1 MRILF
6 YLPVVTPWWF
16 DAIIAPMIRAT
27 ARDADVHVMVPPL
40 WRNTG
45 IGPDQLTACADLDRV
60 HWHILDGDD
69 HPQLRTSAA
78 DQSCILAL
86 AQDIA
91 ADFTICRSA
100 DLVTPARFPG
110 IVRHLMEGA
119 APPFATPATWVH
131 MSPALFDHGLL
142 PPLSATDRAALDTAF
157 ALHWRA
163 LQAEPAPRR
172 AAFLAQAGL
181 PSDRKI
187 IALPLEYEHEEMFF
201 GQHNA
206 YPSNIAMLDAVA
218 HALPDDML
226 LAVTQHPLNDRP
238 GGKGPLRRAIRAHGG
253 KVQLIRRA
261 DVGGDITMLLARH
274 GDGMVVG
281 NSKSFGHCAFF
292 GTPMLRLSQSA
303 TGAWMHASTDA
314 ATFFAAVRSGMA
326 TGPDTADAR
335 TWFAFHLANNVFDP
349 AAIDAAAIADRMT
362 RPVNPDRWPAAFARF
377 DALAPVRQAA

>member
-1 MRILF
+1 
-6 YLPVVTPWWF
+6 
-16 DAIIAPMIRAT
+16 MIRTA

-45 IGPDQLTACADLDRV
+45 IGPDQLTACADLDHV
-60 HWHILDGDD
+60 YWHILDGDN
-69 HPQLRTSAA
+69 HHQLRTSAA
-78 DQSCILAL
+78 GQPGVLAL
-86 AQDIA
+86 AQNIA

-100 DLVTPARFPG
+100 DLVTPSHFPG

-119 APPFATPATWVH
+119 APPFATPETWVH
-131 MSPALFDHGLL
+131 LASSLFDHGLL
-142 PPLSATDRAALDTAF
+142 PLLSATDRATLDATF
-157 ALHWRA
+157 APHWRA
-163 LQAEPAPRR
+163 LQAEPAMRR
-172 AAFLAQAGL
+172 AAFMEQAGL

-206 YPSNIAMLDAVA
+206 YPDNIAMLDAVA
-218 HALPDDML
+218 HALPGDML

-261 DVGGDITMLLARH
+261 DMGGDITMLLARH

-303 TGAWMHASTDA
+303 TGGWMHASTDA
-314 ATFFAAVRSGMA
+314 APFFAAVQSGSA
-326 TGPDTADAR
+326 VAPDTASAKS
-335 TWFAFHLANNVFDP
+335 WFAFHLANNVFDP
-349 AAIDAAAIADRMT
+349 AAIDAAAIADRMA
-362 RPVNPDRWPAAFARF
+362 RPVNPDRWPAALARF